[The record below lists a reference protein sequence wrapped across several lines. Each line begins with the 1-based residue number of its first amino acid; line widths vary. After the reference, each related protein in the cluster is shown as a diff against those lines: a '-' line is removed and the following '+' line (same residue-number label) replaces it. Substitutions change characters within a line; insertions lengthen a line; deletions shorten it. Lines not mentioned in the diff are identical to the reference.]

1 MSTERKPPQLSLIEL
16 HQLRWSLGGLVALVS
31 VWSVWYLDVDAWM
44 LLLVTTISALATL
57 VRPVIA
63 GLWPSW
69 IHKLAFPVALAAV
82 VFDLYTFGELLP
94 ACVRLA
100 IMLLLYRVSTY
111 RKRRDDLQLILLGL
125 FLIVTTGVLT
135 VSIGFAFQIILFA
148 ALSLSLLLT
157 RTLVD
162 AAETGQK
169 LVLDGGEKSAGLPPW
184 VHLNWPHLLRR
195 LVEVSDWRLWGLASV
210 LFAGLVALAGLL
222 FLAIPRFQMD
232 STLFLDRWLNKRSI
246 SGFSDTLRFGEVSD
260 IQKDESIALR
270 VEVSDPSELPP
281 ELYWRMIVLD
291 EYRDHVFRMSLNAQ
305 AGLSAEFTQ
314 SGIQWIDLVPGP
326 FGKGQWK
333 FYLEPG
339 VSRYLPLMGEF
350 SRLVFNETQMF
361 RTQREL
367 RLIALSREPSTLKAY
382 RIDNMNTSGVIRE
395 ATNLALGPERKARE
409 EGRAMVLALPFN
421 SAERAQWLQAAEEIT
436 GGKKMG
442 SLEFARAASV
452 WLHTK
457 HTYSLRNQL
466 PKSDGDPLVRWT
478 MSGEPGHC
486 ELFAGAFTMLA
497 RAAGFPTRV
506 IAGFAGGT
514 WNGDYLIVRNSN
526 AHAWCEINDGAGHWL
541 RFDPTLPPAVQ
552 RAREADTV
560 LLTQSHI
567 QPETGWGARVDRLRM
582 LWYRR
587 IVNFERRDQMS
598 LVKSLKDSTE
608 ASGRALREWSRHFYV
623 GVRGWLFS
631 PWDVS
636 RFVTIAGFGAVLC
649 GVIWFWRTTGRDWWL
664 RWRVVHPGAVDPVRR
679 EAGRWLARF
688 AELPANLN
696 GALEEERKQMQA
708 ELQGLRYGRRENW
721 TSPEQT
727 LRRARLVF
735 RKLRKKCEGVKV

>member
-31 VWSVWYLDVDAWM
+31 VWSVWYLDVDAWL
-44 LLLVTTISALATL
+44 LLLVTTIAALATL
-57 VRPVIA
+57 VRPAIA

-162 AAETGQK
+162 AAEAGQK
-169 LVLDGGEKSAGLPPW
+169 VVLDGSEKSAGLPAW
-184 VHLNWPHLLRR
+184 VHLNWSHLLRR

-210 LFAGLVALAGLL
+210 LFSGLVALSAVL
-222 FLAIPRFQMD
+222 FLAIPRFQLD
-232 STLFLDRWLNKRSI
+232 STLFLDRWMNKHSV

-270 VEVSDPSELPP
+270 VEVSDPSEIPP

-291 EYRDHVFRMSLNAQ
+291 EYRDHVFRMSMAAQ
-305 AGLSAEFTQ
+305 TGLGAEHTLSTFN
-314 SGIQWIDLVPGP
+314 WLDLMPGP
-326 FGKGQWK
+326 FGKGQWQ

-350 SRLVFNETQMF
+350 SRLTFNETQTF
-361 RTQREL
+361 RTHREL
-367 RLIALSREPSTLKAY
+367 RLLVLSREPSTLKAY
-382 RIDNMNTSGVIRE
+382 RIENMNTSGVIRE
-395 ATNLALGPERKARE
+395 ASGLAPGPERKTRE
-409 EGRAMVLALPFN
+409 ETRALVLALPFN
-421 SAERAQWLQAAEEIT
+421 SAERQQWLQTAGEIT
-436 GGKKMG
+436 GGKRM
-442 SLEFARAASV
+442 SAMEFARAASG
-452 WLHTK
+452 WLHAR

-466 PKSDGDPLVRWT
+466 PKSEGDPLLRWA

-514 WNGDYLIVRNSN
+514 WNGDYLIIRNSN
-526 AHAWCEINDGAGHWL
+526 AHAWCEINDGGGHWV
-541 RFDPTLPPAVQ
+541 RFDPTIPPAAQ
-552 RAREADTV
+552 RAREMEKISTA
-560 LLTQSHI
+560 QSHI
-567 QPETGWGARVDRLRM
+567 QPETGWTARVDRLRM

-598 LVKSLKDSTE
+598 LVKSLKDRTE
-608 ASGRALREWSRHFYV
+608 ASGKALREWSRKVFDGIHDWV
-623 GVRGWLFS
+623 FS
-631 PWDVS
+631 PWDLS
-636 RFVTIAGFGAVLC
+636 RFAFLAGLAAGLFAL
-649 GVIWFWRTTGRDWWL
+649 IWFWRAMGRDWWL
-664 RWRVVHPGAVDPVRR
+664 RWRVVHHGAVDPIRR
-679 EAGRWLARF
+679 EAGRWLKRF
-688 AELPANLN
+688 ADLSNLR
-696 GALEEERKQMQA
+696 GPLEDERKTMQR
-708 ELQGLRYGRRENW
+708 ELQGLRYGRRESW

-735 RKLRKKCEGVKV
+735 RKLRKKYEGGKV